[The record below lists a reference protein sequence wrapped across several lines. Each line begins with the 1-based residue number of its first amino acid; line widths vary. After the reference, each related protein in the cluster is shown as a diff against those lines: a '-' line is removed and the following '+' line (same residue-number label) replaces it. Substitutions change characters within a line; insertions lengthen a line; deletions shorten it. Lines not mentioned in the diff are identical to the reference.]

1 MTKHLPTIVLAVGHG
16 SVDLYQGLVPVLI
29 PFLVLER
36 HYDYAAVAGFVLA
49 ATALSAAVQPL
60 FGLVTDRWS
69 APWLVPVSMA
79 ACGAGAVL
87 VGLVDSYLATLAA
100 IAVTGLGVAAYH
112 PQAART
118 ARIVTGGGPVPMSW
132 FSLGGNVGFML
143 APVLAAPVLAI
154 GGLAVTPWLVAPAV
168 LGLATTVPLLT
179 ARGTVHKRASRAGAD
194 DWPAFRRLTAVVVLR
209 SIVYVG
215 LSGFVGLHVASQ
227 VDGGSGMASAAVF
240 ALSAGSATGTV
251 LGGWL
256 AKRWQRVQVM
266 RVAYLAAAVAVAGV
280 ILVPGPAVF
289 GFVVLTAL
297 LLAVP
302 FSLHITLGQD
312 YLPSRPGT
320 ASGVT
325 LGLAVS
331 AGGLFA
337 PALGAVA
344 DATSLRLALALLV
357 PAALVAWFLSRR
369 LAEPRVRVP

>member
-1 MTKHLPTIVLAVGHG
+1 MTKHLPLLAVGHG

-49 ATALSAAVQPL
+49 ATALSAAAQPL

-79 ACGAGAVL
+79 ACGAGALL
-87 VGLVDSYLATLAA
+87 VGLADSYLATLAA

-118 ARIVTGGGPVPMSW
+118 ARIVTGGGSVAMSW
-132 FSLGGNVGFML
+132 FSLGGSVGFML
-143 APVLAAPVLAI
+143 APVIAAPVLAI
-154 GGLAVTPWLVAPAV
+154 GGLAATPWLVTPAV
-168 LGLATTVPLLT
+168 LGLLTTVPLR
-179 ARGTVHKRASRAGAD
+179 ARGTVHTRASRAGAD

-215 LSGFVGLHVASQ
+215 LSGFVGLHVSSQ
-227 VDGGSGMASAAVF
+227 VDGGGGVASAAVF
-240 ALSAGSATGTV
+240 ALFAGSATGTV
-251 LGGWL
+251 LGGWF
-256 AKRWQRVQVM
+256 AKRWHRVHVM
-266 RVAYLAAAVAVAGV
+266 RIAYLAAAVAVAGV
-280 ILVPGPAVF
+280 VVVPGPAVF
-289 GFVVLTAL
+289 GFVVLAAV

-312 YLPSRPGT
+312 YLPSRPGA

-344 DATSLRLALALLV
+344 DATSLRLALVLLV

-369 LAEPRVRVP
+369 LVEPGVKIP

>member
-1 MTKHLPTIVLAVGHG
+1 VIKHLPLLAVGHG

-49 ATALSAAVQPL
+49 ATALSAAAQPL

-79 ACGAGAVL
+79 ACGAGTLL
-87 VGLVDSYLATLAA
+87 VGLADSYLATLAA

-118 ARIVTGGGPVPMSW
+118 ARVVTGGGSVAMSW
-132 FSLGGNVGFML
+132 FSLGGSVGFML
-143 APVLAAPVLAI
+143 APVIAAPVLAI
-154 GGLAVTPWLVAPAV
+154 GGLAATPWLVTPAV
-168 LGLATTVPLLT
+168 LGLLTTVPLRV
-179 ARGTVHKRASRAGAD
+179 RGTVHTRASGAGTD

-227 VDGGSGMASAAVF
+227 VDGGGGVASAAVF
-240 ALSAGSATGTV
+240 ALFAGSATGTV
-251 LGGWL
+251 LGGWF
-256 AKRWQRVQVM
+256 AKRWHRVHVM
-266 RVAYLAAAVAVAGV
+266 RVAYLAAAAAVAGV
-280 ILVPGPAVF
+280 VVVPGPAVF
-289 GFVVLTAL
+289 GFVVVAAV

-369 LAEPRVRVP
+369 LVEPGVKIP

>member
-1 MTKHLPTIVLAVGHG
+1 MTKYLPTIVLAVGHG
-16 SVDLYQGLVPVLI
+16 TVDLYQGLVPVLI

-79 ACGAGAVL
+79 ACGAGTLL

-100 IAVTGLGVAAYH
+100 IALTGLGVAAYH

-118 ARIVTGGGPVPMSW
+118 ARIVTGGGSVPMSW
-132 FSLGGNVGFML
+132 FSLGGSVGFML
-143 APVLAAPVLAI
+143 APVVAAPVLAI
-154 GGLAVTPWLVAPAV
+154 GGLAATPWLVAPAV
-168 LGLATTVPLLT
+168 LGLATTLLR
-179 ARGTVHKRASRAGAD
+179 ARGTVHKRASRDGTD

-215 LSGFVGLHVASQ
+215 LSGFVGLHVASH
-227 VDGGSGMASAAVF
+227 VDGGSGVASAAVF
-240 ALSAGSATGTV
+240 ALFAGSATGTV

-256 AKRWQRVQVM
+256 AKRWDRVHVM

-280 ILVPGPAVF
+280 VVVPGPAVF
-289 GFVVLTAL
+289 GFVVATSL

-337 PALGAVA
+337 PVLGALA
-344 DATSLRLALALLV
+344 DATSLPLALALLV
-357 PAALVAWFLSRR
+357 PVALAAWWLSRR
-369 LAEPRVRVP
+369 LVEPRVRIP

>member
-1 MTKHLPTIVLAVGHG
+1 MTKHLPLLAVGHG

-49 ATALSAAVQPL
+49 ATALSAAAQPL

-79 ACGAGAVL
+79 ACGAGTLL

-118 ARIVTGGGPVPMSW
+118 ARVVTGGGSVAMSW
-132 FSLGGNVGFML
+132 FSLGGSIGFML
-143 APVLAAPVLAI
+143 APVIAAPVLAI
-154 GGLAVTPWLVAPAV
+154 GGLAATPWLATPAV
-168 LGLATTVPLLT
+168 LGLLTTVPLR
-179 ARGTVHKRASRAGAD
+179 ARGTVHTRVSRAGTD

-227 VDGGSGMASAAVF
+227 VDGGSGVASAAVF
-240 ALSAGSATGTV
+240 ALFAGSATGTV
-251 LGGWL
+251 LGGWF
-256 AKRWQRVQVM
+256 AKRWQRVRVM
-266 RVAYLAAAVAVAGV
+266 RIAYLAAAVAVAGV
-280 ILVPGPAVF
+280 VVVPGPVVF
-289 GFVVLTAL
+289 GFVVLAAL

-344 DATSLRLALALLV
+344 DATSLRLALVLLV
-357 PAALVAWFLSRR
+357 PAALMAWVLSRR
-369 LAEPRVRVP
+369 LVEPGVKIP

>member
-1 MTKHLPTIVLAVGHG
+1 VTKHLPLLAVGHG

-49 ATALSAAVQPL
+49 ATALSAAAQPL

-79 ACGAGAVL
+79 ACGAGALL
-87 VGLVDSYLATLAA
+87 VGLADSYLATLAA

-118 ARIVTGGGPVPMSW
+118 ARIVTGGGSVAMSW
-132 FSLGGNVGFML
+132 FSLGGSVGFML
-143 APVLAAPVLAI
+143 APVIAAPVLAI
-154 GGLAVTPWLVAPAV
+154 GGLAATPWLVTPAV
-168 LGLATTVPLLT
+168 LGLLTTVPLR
-179 ARGTVHKRASRAGAD
+179 ARGTVHTRASRAGAD

-215 LSGFVGLHVASQ
+215 LSGFVGLHVSSQ
-227 VDGGSGMASAAVF
+227 VDGGGGVASAAVF
-240 ALSAGSATGTV
+240 ALFAGSATGTV
-251 LGGWL
+251 LGGWF
-256 AKRWQRVQVM
+256 AKRWHRVHVM
-266 RVAYLAAAVAVAGV
+266 RIAYLAAAVAVAGV
-280 ILVPGPAVF
+280 VVVPGPAVF
-289 GFVVLTAL
+289 GFVVLAAV

-312 YLPSRPGT
+312 YLPSRPGA

-344 DATSLRLALALLV
+344 DATSLRLALVLLV

-369 LAEPRVRVP
+369 LVEPGVKIP